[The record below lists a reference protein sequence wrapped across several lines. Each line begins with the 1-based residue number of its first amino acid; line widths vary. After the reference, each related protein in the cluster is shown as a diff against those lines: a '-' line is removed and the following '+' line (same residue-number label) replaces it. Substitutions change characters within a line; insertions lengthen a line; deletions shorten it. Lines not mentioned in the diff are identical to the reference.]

1 MGISHNLKIMVISHN
16 LKIMANPHYLE
27 LSIILPY
34 ITNIQYTSKKFYKG
48 LDAGYLIFASI

>member
-1 MGISHNLKIMVISHN
+1 MIMGISHNLAILSAIMVISHNLKIMVISHN

-34 ITNIQYTSKKFYKG
+34 ITDIQY
-48 LDAGYLIFASI
+48 

>member
-16 LKIMANPHYLE
+16 LKIMANPNYLE

-34 ITNIQYTSKKFYKG
+34 ITDIQYTSKTFYKG
-48 LDAGYLIFASI
+48 VDAGYLIFASI